1 MPQPTS
7 KLISL
12 EEAVA
17 RVPDGARV
25 AFGGFAVYQKP
36 MAFVRELVRQGRR
49 NLTVVGSANSYDVDL
64 LAAAG
69 ALSVVETSYVG
80 LEKFGLARNFRRAAE
95 AGTLSVVDYPEMVS
109 WDRFRASQE
118 NLPFWPIPFLGG
130 NDVVTYNEAIRPS
143 DCPMTGRPMHAVPA
157 AAPDVVVIHAIA
169 ADERG
174 NVVLPARRL
183 LPQSGDVLMAR
194 SCDNVIVTVEKI
206 VPQAFIKRHAR
217 LVEIPSYRTKAVVE
231 VPYGAHPTPVL
242 GRYGADEEHYA
253 TYAEAAQDAAS
264 FERYLDHFVRG
275 PQDHH
280 AYLDLIGTRRLA
292 AIQDLDSL
300 L

>member
-12 EEAVA
+12 EEAAA

-36 MAFVRELVRQGRR
+36 MAFVRELIRQGRR

-130 NDVVTYNEAIRPS
+130 NDVVTYNDAIKPFA
-143 DCPMTGRPMHAVPA
+143 CPMTGRPMHAVPA
-157 AAPDVVVIHAIA
+157 ADPDVVVIHAIA

-194 SCDNVIVTVEKI
+194 SCDNVIVTAEKI
-206 VPQAFIKRHAR
+206 VPPAFIKRHAR
-217 LVEIPSYRTKAVVE
+217 LVEIPSYRTKAVIE

-253 TYAEAAQDAAS
+253 AYAEAAQDAAS
-264 FERYLDHFVRG
+264 FERYLDRFVRG

-280 AYLDLIGTRRLA
+280 AYLELIGTRRLA